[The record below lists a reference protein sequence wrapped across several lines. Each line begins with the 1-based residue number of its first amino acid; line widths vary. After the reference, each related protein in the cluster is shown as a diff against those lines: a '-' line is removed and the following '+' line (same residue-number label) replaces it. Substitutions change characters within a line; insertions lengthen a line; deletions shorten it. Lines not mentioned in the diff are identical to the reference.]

1 MLETYAAGM
10 EADAAIGIAARCAV
24 FQVAADGAA
33 DGGELA
39 ADLMMAPRVEMHLE
53 EMVAVGVADDLVVED
68 GFLGSRTFVVVG
80 VALVL
85 LLVAHE
91 IMRQGGLWLAGCILH
106 ECPIGL
112 GDGLRGK
119 HRVESRQRLAGSS
132 KKDHAAHGTIQAMHD
147 AEEHGPRLRVT
158 LLNIRFH
165 RLGERCVARL
175 VALDDFT
182 CALRDDDDVVIFVE
196 NFHYMFIPPSI

>member
-1 MLETYAAGM
+1 MVTIGMTY
-10 EADAAIGIAARCAV
+10 
-24 FQVAADGAA
+24 
-33 DGGELA
+33 
-39 ADLMMAPRVEMHLE
+39 
-53 EMVAVGVADDLVVED
+53 DLVVED

-106 ECPIGL
+106 ECPVSFLNGL
-112 GDGLRGK
+112 CTEHLIKACQG
-119 HRVESRQRLAGSS
+119 LAGAG
-132 KKDHAAHGTIQAMHD
+132 KQHHPADGTIQTMHD
-147 AEEHGPRLRVT
+147 AEKYGARLRVT

-165 RLGERCVARL
+165 RLGERRVARL

-182 CALRDDDDVVIFVE
+182 CALRDDDYMVIFV
-196 NFHYMFIPPSI
+196 